1 MSVIFLIIFILLFA
15 LIIIVSFVLS
25 LLRGLFSLFSS
36 SKQQPHNKTSQK
48 RTASN
53 GSGSTMGWD
62 TRGASN
68 NENGKKVLFEKDE
81 GEYVDFEE
89 IKD

>member
-25 LLRGLFSLFSS
+25 LLRGLFSLFGS
-36 SKQQPHNKTSQK
+36 SKQQPHNTTSQK
-48 RTASN
+48 RTTSN
-53 GSGSTMGWD
+53 ASGSTMEWD
-62 TRGASN
+62 ARGASN